1 MTGNESSVTV
11 LAPIPMLLLGASKVA
26 TPPDPAGGP
35 YAIGL
40 TKPYG
45 CGP

>member
-1 MTGNESSVTV
+1 MTGSESSVTV
-11 LAPIPMLLLGASKVA
+11 LAPIPMLLLGASNVA
-26 TPPDPAGGP
+26 TPPACGP
-35 YAIGL
+35 YAMGL